1 MRTEETARKSQFI
14 FADDD
19 ICIQPEWSGNP
30 PGSQQS
36 DSPHI
41 IIRSLFWP
49 LRLVPGTRYILYIY
63 YVHIMYSL
71 YIYIIY
77 IIYIV

>member
-19 ICIQPEWSGNP
+19 ICIQPEWSGNS

-49 LRLVPGTRYILYIY
+49 LRLDIYYIYIMYILCI
-63 YVHIMYSL
+63 HFI